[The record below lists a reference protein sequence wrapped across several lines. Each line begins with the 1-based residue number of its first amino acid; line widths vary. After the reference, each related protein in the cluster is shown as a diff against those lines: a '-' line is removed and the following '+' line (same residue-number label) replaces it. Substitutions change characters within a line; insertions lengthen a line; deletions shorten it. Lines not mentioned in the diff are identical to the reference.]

1 MDAKRDRRR
10 GGIVH
15 SYQKYDPARFPSPT
29 RPAGDV
35 TGAAFEH
42 LLRFGSLRRLTEEE
56 LARAVRIDPSQ
67 IAGLGPSLEALI
79 ALLEERKRKI
89 LETYE
94 ARSVLER
101 ARRAVAEKA
110 EAMRPPPELAEGLK
124 RAVRSGQIRDLNRLW
139 YSLEDEQSRFAI
151 DLLHLRERM
160 GEQFEV
166 EALAAKYDFT
176 GREGMTVPRAI
187 EIKEELETIDRLLEQ
202 LREAMKNAQ
211 IGVIDL
217 EELSQFV
224 EEADV
229 DRLRDLQRQV
239 EAYVRAAA
247 EEQGIERT
255 AEGLR
260 LTPRAYR
267 IFQSGLLE
275 EVFSDLQAARSG
287 RHGGPVIGEGA
298 VETQRT
304 KAYEFGDSI
313 AHIDVGQ
320 TIANSI
326 AREAS
331 EAVGR
336 GSNSP
341 LRVRVRP
348 EDIEVHQTRNHPR
361 CATAV
366 LMDMSGSMRYESQYV
381 NVKRMALALDGLI
394 RTEYPGDFLAFFEVY
409 SIAKQRAV
417 AEIAELMPKPVTIYD
432 PIVRLRAD
440 MSDPRITE
448 SMLPP
453 HFTNIQ
459 HGLSLARRVL
469 SVQATPNRQIAL
481 LTDGLPTAHF
491 SDQHLFLL
499 YPPDPATEEA
509 TMREAM
515 LCAREGITINVFL
528 LPSWSQSSEDIAFA
542 HRMAEATRGR
552 VFFTAGGEV
561 DRFVLWDY
569 VKMRRRIIG

>member
-1 MDAKRDRRR
+1 MDAERDRRL

-15 SYQKYDPARFPSPT
+15 AYQKYDPARFPSPT

-42 LLRFGSLRRLTEEE
+42 LLLYGSLRQLSDED

-67 IAGLGPSLEALI
+67 ISGLGPSLEALI

-94 ARSVLER
+94 SRSVQDR
-101 ARRAVAEKA
+101 ARRAVTEQA
-110 EAMRPPPELAEGLK
+110 EAIEAPRELAEGLR
-124 RAVRSGQIRDLNRLW
+124 RAVRSGQIRDLNRIW
-139 YSLEDEQSRFAI
+139 YSLEDEGSRFAI

-176 GREGMTVPRAI
+176 GREAMTVARAI
-187 EIKEELETIDRLLEQ
+187 EVKEELEAIDRLLEQ
-202 LREAMKNAQ
+202 LREAMKHAQ

-217 EELSQFV
+217 DELSRFV
-224 EEADV
+224 EDADA

-247 EEQGIERT
+247 EAQGVERT
-255 AEGLR
+255 PEGLR

-267 IFQSGLLE
+267 IFQSRLLE

-287 RHGGPVIGEGA
+287 RHTGPVIGEGA

-304 KAYEFGDSI
+304 AAYEFGDSI

-320 TIANSI
+320 TIANAI
-326 AREAS
+326 AREATES
-331 EAVGR
+331 AGMD
-336 GSNSP
+336 SS
-341 LRVRVRP
+341 LRVRVRL
-348 EDIEVHQTRNHPR
+348 EDIEVHQTRNHPK

-394 RTEYPGDFLAFFEVY
+394 RSEYPGDYLAFFEVY
-409 SIAKQRAV
+409 SIAKQRAS
-417 AEIAELMPKPVTIYD
+417 AEIAALLPKPVTIYD

-440 MSDPRITE
+440 MSDPGITE

-491 SDQHLFLL
+491 SGEHLFLL

-515 LCAREGITINVFL
+515 LCARDGITINVFL
-528 LPSWSQSSEDIAFA
+528 LPSWSQSREDIAFA

-552 VFFTAGGEV
+552 VFFTAGGDV

-569 VKMRRRIIG
+569 VKMRRKIIG